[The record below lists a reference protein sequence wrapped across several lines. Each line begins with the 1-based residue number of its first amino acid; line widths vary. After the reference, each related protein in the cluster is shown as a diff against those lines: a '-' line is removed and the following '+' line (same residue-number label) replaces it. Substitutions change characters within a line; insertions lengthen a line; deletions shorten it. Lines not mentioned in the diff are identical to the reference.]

1 MLHFN
6 QMIRAKF
13 EKKTFHFKRPSGTS
27 RGVLTE
33 KHAWF
38 ISLFDAE
45 NPAVIG
51 LGECS
56 IIPGLSPDFLDFI
69 QYEKQVNF
77 CCDQINSNFSTFESI
92 EKFCKE
98 IIEFPSIVFGL
109 ETALLDLKNGGKSLF
124 YDTSFTKSEAKIPI
138 NGLIWMGDETYMQSQ
153 IEDKLQE
160 GYHCIKMKIGAIEFD
175 KEFAILKSLR
185 QRFPADQLTLRVD
198 ANGAFSVAEAMDRLT
213 QLATL
218 EIHSIEQPIRV
229 NQWLAMA
236 ELCQRSPLPIA
247 LDEELIG
254 IHDLASKRHLLE
266 TILPQYIIL
275 KPSLHGGIAGTK
287 SWIETAEKL
296 NIPWWITSALESNV
310 GLNHI
315 AQFTSTYDNLLFQ
328 GLGTGGLYV
337 ENTPTRMLTKGGFL
351 EMTR

>member
-1 MLHFN
+1 
-6 QMIRAKF
+6 MIRATF

-38 ISLFDAE
+38 ISLSDSE

-56 IIPGLSPDFLDFI
+56 IIPGLSPDFDDFE
-69 QYEKQVNF
+69 QYENQVKF
-77 CCDQINSNFSTFESI
+77 CCDQINSSEATFESI
-92 EKFCKE
+92 VQFCDE
-98 IIEFPSIVFGL
+98 IIEFPSIVFGI
-109 ETALLDLKNGGKSLF
+109 ETALLDLKNGGKSFF
-124 YDTSFTKSEAKIPI
+124 YDTSFTRSETKIPI
-138 NGLIWMGDETYMQSQ
+138 NGLIWMGDEAFMQAQ
-153 IEDKLQE
+153 IEDKLKE
-160 GYHCIKMKIGAIEFD
+160 GYCCIKMKIGAIEFD
-175 KEFAILKSLR
+175 KEFAILESLR
-185 QRFPADQLTLRVD
+185 ERFPSDQLTLRVD
-198 ANGAFSVAEAMDRLT
+198 ANGAFSLAEALDRLT

-218 EIHSIEQPIRV
+218 EIHSIEQPIQV
-229 NQWLAMA
+229 NQWDAMA
-236 ELCQRSPLPIA
+236 ELCQKSPLPIA

-254 IHDLASKRHLLE
+254 IHDLGAKRKLLE
-266 TILPQYIIL
+266 SIQPQYIIL

-287 SWIETAEKL
+287 SWIEIAEKM

-337 ENTPTRMLTKGGFL
+337 ENTPTKMQTKGGFL
-351 EMTR
+351 EMIV

>member
-1 MLHFN
+1 
-6 QMIRAKF
+6 MIRAKF

-56 IIPGLSPDFLDFI
+56 IIPGLSPDFSDFI
-69 QYEKQVNF
+69 QYEKQVKF
-77 CCDQINSNFSTFESI
+77 CCDQINSSFSTFESI
-92 EKFCKE
+92 EKFCTE

-109 ETALLDLKNGGKSLF
+109 ETALLDLKNGGKSQF
-124 YDTSFTKSEAKIPI
+124 YDTSFTRSETKIPI
-138 NGLIWMGDETYMQSQ
+138 NGLIWMGEDTYMQSQ

-160 GYHCIKMKIGAIEFD
+160 GYRCIKMKIGAIEFD

-198 ANGAFSVAEAMDRLT
+198 ANGAFSVAEALDRLT
-213 QLATL
+213 QLSTL
-218 EIHSIEQPIRV
+218 EIHSIEQPIQV
-229 NQWLAMA
+229 KQWNAMA
-236 ELCQRSPLPIA
+236 ELCQKSPLPIA

-275 KPSLHGGIAGTK
+275 KPSLHGGIVGTK
-287 SWIETAEKL
+287 SWIENAEKL

-315 AQFTSTYDNLLFQ
+315 VQFTSTYDNLLFQ
-328 GLGTGGLYV
+328 GLGTGGLYS
-337 ENTPTRMLTKGGFL
+337 ENTPTKLLTKGGFL